1 MALGAQKCG
10 DGGGVDS
17 SGHGYGDGLGSG
29 HCGDSFYFRIF
40 WSFRRRRPLPGE
52 GINFGE
58 TMGRA
63 FSPGSFGG

>member
-1 MALGAQKCG
+1 VALGAQECG

-29 HCGDSFYFRIF
+29 HAATLSIF
-40 WSFRRRRPLPGE
+40 AFFGHFRRRRPLPGE